1 MIAVTLNCWIRSSS
15 PHLETS
21 ICSIVDRRSLIGRV
35 KFSWDY
41 REASFGPLSSRRHC
55 TMEQSEGLNVVEAE
69 VRSVDNLIYGPI
81 MSPKPWQMYA
91 PEIGFSWGIVPSWW
105 FRSDDKFH
113 VAMFMSQVSV
123 IVMSE
128 LFQPNGFAERSYEM
142 SSPCATGVGEDEM
155 TNDTIPIEET
165 DAMDLSERDTEIE
178 VEESTMIVDGIGSF
192 DTIDFVALTA
202 KDILTIEFINLQA
215 SYNYYN
221 EYGRIKGFSVMRSK
235 KGRRTKHG
243 SNGEI
248 IW

>member
-1 MIAVTLNCWIRSSS
+1 
-15 PHLETS
+15 
-21 ICSIVDRRSLIGRV
+21 
-35 KFSWDY
+35 
-41 REASFGPLSSRRHC
+41 
-55 TMEQSEGLNVVEAE
+55 MEDMGQLAMQ

-113 VAMFMSQVSV
+113 VAMFMVCDVV

-142 SSPCATGVGEDEM
+142 SSPCATGVCVCVLFNYEVGEDEM